1 MMKPPTRYF
10 KDRWCRSDNAGLLFV
25 ASLGLA
31 ACLGAFL
38 LDGRLGFSLWDEGY
52 LWYGVQ
58 RVLQGEVPIR
68 DFMSYDPGRYY
79 WAAGVLRLFHV
90 DGIVA
95 VRAAT
100 MAFVAIGIV
109 AGIVLVWHQSSG
121 RFIVRSGKCVLA
133 IVLLVLWAVPW
144 WKGYDA
150 ALSIIL
156 IASLAWMLT
165 CPSPVRFF
173 VHGIVTG
180 VVAMMGRNHGV
191 YGVVACLVVV
201 PLLLLATS
209 RPVWRQCLPAW
220 AAGIVLG
227 FAPILLGLMV
237 DHRFAAMFWDSMR
250 FMLFEYRGT
259 NLPLPV
265 PWPWTIHGGGV
276 PTLSLVRQWL
286 IGSLFVLLPLFC
298 IAGLAVVLNELRR
311 EHSIIH
317 TGFAACVA
325 TAIPYLNVAFSRADV
340 SHLAQAICP
349 LLIGLLLFPVCSFA
363 RSTHRWIALPLMVI
377 VSMLVALPLHPWY
390 QSKVQSGWRV
400 VDVRGDRLRM
410 NDAEAAR
417 VDAVEALAH
426 RYMPPGA
433 TLLASPV
440 WPGAYA
446 LLGVAAPLWEVYP
459 LFPRGD
465 DFQNQEIARLQRI
478 RPALVLIN
486 DIGVDGRDDLRYV
499 HTHAR
504 IWNYVNTSYRQIPA
518 PTDLPKLLVYIPKS
532 TVH

>member
-1 MMKPPTRYF
+1 MMKLTTRNF

-25 ASLGLA
+25 VSLGLA

-100 MAFVAIGIV
+100 MVFVAVGVV
-109 AGIVLVWHQSSG
+109 AGLVMVWRQSSG
-121 RFIVRSGKCVLA
+121 RVIVRSGKCALA
-133 IVLLVLWAVPW
+133 IALLVLWAVPW

-156 IASLAWMLT
+156 IASLTWMLT
-165 CPSPVRFF
+165 HPSPVRFF
-173 VHGIVTG
+173 VHGIVIG
-180 VVAMMGRNHGV
+180 VAAMIGRNHGV
-191 YGVVACLVVV
+191 YGVAACLVVV
-201 PLLLLATS
+201 PLLLLGPS
-209 RPVWRQCLPAW
+209 KPMWRQCVPAW

-237 DHRFAAMFWDSMR
+237 DHRFAAMFWDSIR
-250 FMLFEYRGT
+250 FMLFEYKGT

-265 PWPWTIHGGGV
+265 PWPWTVHGGGV
-276 PTLSLVRQWL
+276 LTLSLVRQWL

-311 EHSIIH
+311 ERSIAH
-317 TGFAACVA
+317 TGFAASVA

-349 LLIGLLLFPVCSFA
+349 LLIGLLLFPVRGVA
-363 RSTHRWIALPLMVI
+363 RSAHRWIALPLLAI

-390 QSKVQSGWRV
+390 QSKVQSGWGI

-410 NDAEAAR
+410 NDVETAR
-417 VDAVEALAH
+417 VDAVKALAD
-426 RYMPPGA
+426 RYMPAGG
-433 TLLASPV
+433 TLLAAPV

-446 LLGVAAPLWEVYP
+446 LLGVKSPLWEIYP

-465 DFQNQEIARLQRI
+465 DFQNQEIARLQRT

-499 HTHAR
+499 NTHGR
-504 IWNYVNTSYRQIPA
+504 IWDYVNANYQQVPTPA
-518 PTDLPKLLVYIPKS
+518 GMSGLLVYIPKS